1 MAFRDDHEAALAR
14 AEALERELAAER
26 DRAAAAAARV
36 ADLEREN
43 RRLRDGGPPEPP
55 SAEPVFR
62 GPIPVA
68 PVVGL
73 IFLVLL
79 VGLVAYFAM
88 REPRTRQED
97 ELRQLRERP

>member
-14 AEALERELAAER
+14 AEALERELADER
-26 DRAAAAAARV
+26 DRTAAAAARV

-43 RRLRDGGPPEPP
+43 RRLRDGGQPEPR

-73 IFLVLL
+73 IVLVLL
-79 VGLVAYFAM
+79 VGVVAYFAM
-88 REPRTRQED
+88 RDSKSRQED
-97 ELRQLRERP
+97 ELRQLLDRP